1 MSFSVD
7 SYLEYFLTLLGW
19 IMNNGIFAL
28 FVGTGIW
35 LLPLIGVLLKVWRE
49 VGRQGDDEGEKGQLL
64 IRWLSLELLPAML
77 VVVFTLA
84 PVFTISLN
92 NLQFDVER
100 TKQCGYKVPLKPEET
115 GYAPL
120 VDTFGGRQARV
131 PFWWVLMH
139 KIDKGVNSAMISV
152 LPCQRDLRQVRFEVQ
167 REQITDPNLLV
178 EVQQFVQQ
186 CYVPART
193 KLQASQLSLTPAQVR
208 ETSWLGGRILVE
220 NSELYPRYRAMQPHK
235 LFAYEAARDSG
246 LPNTGEGGFP
256 RCNEWWA
263 DGSAGLKN
271 RLLSGMEANFSTQVQ
286 AFFANEKNREE
297 ILLRTLLRPEN
308 LSVSKGKVYPGY
320 GGEVDPTFGNAVTRL
335 VGSVGSVA
343 SSFFIFPSLDSMR
356 QAVPMIHSFMVMGI
370 ITLLPVI
377 IILSGYSLKTVVT
390 LSFVYFAL
398 LTTPFWW
405 EFARW
410 LDSVLLD
417 ILYSSSTHSRI
428 NPYFLENTED
438 DFIVSFVMGFLFLM
452 MPSIWFAAMSW
463 AGFRVGELAAHF
475 ANGSADARKA
485 GEIGGQV
492 TTTAIKTIGGGIGKG
507 ASG

>member
-1 MSFSVD
+1 MSLSVD

-28 FVGTGIW
+28 FAGTGIW
-35 LLPLIGVLLKVWRE
+35 LLPLIGVLLKIWRE

-84 PVFTISLN
+84 PMFTISLN

-131 PFWWVLMH
+131 PLWWVLMH

-235 LFAYEAARDSG
+235 LFAYESARDSG

-256 RCNEWWA
+256 RCDEWWS
-263 DGSAGLKN
+263 DGSVGLKN
-271 RLLSGMEANFSTQVQ
+271 RLLNGMEANFSTQVQ

-320 GGEVDPTFGNAVTRL
+320 GGNVDPTFMNAVNRT
-335 VGSVGSVA
+335 A
-343 SSFFIFPSLDSMR
+343 SLFGLSLASLAVYPGLDAMR
-356 QAVPMIHSFMVMGI
+356 QALPMVHAFMVMGVV
-370 ITLLPVI
+370 TLLPVI
-377 IILSGYSLKTVVT
+377 IILSAYSLRTVVT

-410 LDSVLLD
+410 LDSALLD
-417 ILYSSSTHSRI
+417 ALYDSPSHDMI
-428 NPYFLENTED
+428 NPYFFENTQD
-438 DFIVSFVMGFLFLM
+438 DIVVSFVMGTMFLIL
-452 MPSIWFAAMSW
+452 PAIWFSAMSW
-463 AGFRVGELAAHF
+463 AGFRVGDLASHLTK
-475 ANGSADARKA
+475 GSQSAQQSSNAIPKPKA
-485 GEIGGQV
+485 
-492 TTTAIKTIGGGIGKG
+492 
-507 ASG
+507 